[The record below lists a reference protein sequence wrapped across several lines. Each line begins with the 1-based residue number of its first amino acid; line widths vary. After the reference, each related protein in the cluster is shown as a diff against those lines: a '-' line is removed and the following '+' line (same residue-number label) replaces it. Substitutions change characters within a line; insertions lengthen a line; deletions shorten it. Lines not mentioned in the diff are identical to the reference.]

1 MGTVSRHNPRLQE
14 WYRGSLQ
21 PCHPP
26 KCWEGTKG
34 GRSLPL
40 HHRGA
45 GVGGM
50 GATGSAGPPEALRS
64 PSLQHLH
71 AAGTGDTGSA
81 GSAGSLRACRSP
93 PMWGGRSLLLQR
105 RLCRLGTSGI
115 RQPGAQCSSEKPKLL
130 SQTEMSHSM
139 AAHGGRGGSA
149 SGSNRLTCKKV
160 PPSPTASGSER
171 SIKVHVSSD
180 ISKLG
185 G

>member
-14 WYRGSLQ
+14 CCRGSLQ

-50 GATGSAGPPEALRS
+50 GAAGSAGPPEALRS

-93 PMWGGRSLLLQR
+93 PCGGAGLS
-105 RLCRLGTSGI
+105 
-115 RQPGAQCSSEKPKLL
+115 CSSGA
-130 SQTEMSHSM
+130 S
-139 AAHGGRGGSA
+139 ADWGRAG
-149 SGSNRLTCKKV
+149 SGSPEPNAALKSQNCCHRQKC
-160 PPSPTASGSER
+160 PTAWRLAGEGEALPQ
-171 SIKVHVSSD
+171 VPTD
-180 ISKLG
+180 
-185 G
+185 